1 MLLLAVSL
9 VDVNLF
15 SLNAMYA
22 NRLVR
27 CYLGASR
34 RKQVWKDR
42 WGRDGQ
48 GWVRST
54 GGAPTGVD
62 RRARERN
69 ENLVTGFD
77 LNDDIPLYDLRF
89 IKDLGQGRLNKRVV
103 SYDGPYPLF
112 NTTLNLV
119 AGQEL
124 ALKDRKGDSFVLSP
138 WYCGSQTTGYQPLP
152 DPAADPDPDLTLGR
166 AVAVSGAA
174 ADPNMSAARSLA
186 ETMLMTVFNARLGC
200 WLQNPSRVGGIKGQ
214 LLRWLEARDSIG
226 TGLQAP
232 GLAWL
237 RSKLREQVKGE
248 TWRARGPSTGGLLLR
263 EFLGLTD
270 ESSAYVHLS
279 DGGHFENL
287 AVYELVRRRCRF
299 IVACDAGQDGGFL
312 FEDLAGLIAKV
323 PDRLRCTDRARHQP
337 AEASGDQPVEP
348 LALRCRDDPLR
359 GRRAGHPLRGAG
371 LYQGVD
377 DRRRAARHPELR
389 DAQSRIPPPDDCRP
403 VLRRTA
409 VRELPGPGRSHRPRS
424 LLRGT
429 LAPQGR
435 RRHRRRAKLA
445 RRKPVFWRR
454 HIRSQRSRVIPFTDW
469 GRTAET
475 SLTRARCL
483 EGHGSWRTA

>member
-1 MLLLAVSL
+1 MVGKLDGALDAIWALAWIALFVILIDGIPGIMFVVGERKWLVGVLSAVWAVLSQAGAMSSHGGKSGLPGGGPVLALARRALRHGCPTGLPGRPARAGRVARRHPGRSADGAAVANPSARYWDGIQGATTKSLCTCLGVSSVVLLLAVSL

-270 ESSAYVHLS
+270 ESSA
-279 DGGHFENL
+279 
-287 AVYELVRRRCRF
+287 
-299 IVACDAGQDGGFL
+299 
-312 FEDLAGLIAKV
+312 
-323 PDRLRCTDRARHQP
+323 LR
-337 AEASGDQPVEP
+337 SS
-348 LALRCRDDPLR
+348 L
-359 GRRAGHPLRGAG
+359 
-371 LYQGVD
+371 
-377 DRRRAARHPELR
+377 RRRALR
-389 DAQSRIPPPDDCRP
+389 EPGSLRAGSPPLP
-403 VLRRTA
+403 V
-409 VRELPGPGRSHRPRS
+409 HRG
-424 LLRGT
+424 L
-429 LAPQGR
+429 
-435 RRHRRRAKLA
+435 
-445 RRKPVFWRR
+445 
-454 HIRSQRSRVIPFTDW
+454 
-469 GRTAET
+469 
-475 SLTRARCL
+475 
-483 EGHGSWRTA
+483 